1 MTLTEKTI
9 ESSDLVAVGC
19 NLLAIDR
26 FERLPLFQVDSPSEL
41 VFQRRLAVLEYI
53 QGSTVLEEEH
63 FLGAGRCRVTSERW
77 GYDGAQHGGG
87 DNSGNPGFHLYTP
100 FNQT

>member
-41 VFQRRLAVLEYI
+41 VFQRHLAVLEYI

-77 GYDGAQHGGG
+77 GL
-87 DNSGNPGFHLYTP
+87 NSFNRIYLYLCYY
-100 FNQT
+100 FQNGEIRKHR

>member
-19 NLLAIDR
+19 NLLAIGR
-26 FERLPLFQVDSPSEL
+26 FEQLPLFQVDSPSEL
-41 VFQRRLAVLEYI
+41 VFQRHLAVLEYI

-63 FLGAGRCRVTSERW
+63 FLGAGRCRVISERW
-77 GYDGAQHGGG
+77 GL
-87 DNSGNPGFHLYTP
+87 NSFNRIYLYLCYY
-100 FNQT
+100 FQNGEIRKHR